1 MPSVALDMLVK
12 AALGDQAEGMDSA
25 AECEIGEEAG
35 KATPL
40 PLLGHESDPGSA
52 SVTDLAPGLQPV
64 LAQRVAGPQDR
75 TRGALAGAGEGQERG
90 SGGVSV
96 SGGRKQSYT
105 GADVHSDEALA
116 TAAAAAAAAAS
127 PGCGGLGGPVV
138 QPQSGPMQLQGA
150 AALLQAALPDL
161 LSALQ
166 VVQALRAQGICG
178 PKFDGM
184 EAAVGKV
191 QAACSCLAQAL

>member
-25 AECEIGEEAG
+25 AECEVGEEAG

-52 SVTDLAPGLQPV
+52 SVTDVAPGLQPV
-64 LAQRVAGPQDR
+64 LAQRAAGPQDR
-75 TRGALAGAGEGQERG
+75 TGGALAGAGEGQEPG
-90 SGGVSV
+90 SGGLSV
-96 SGGRKQSYT
+96 SGGKKQSYT
-105 GADVHSDEALA
+105 GVDVHSDEALA
-116 TAAAAAAAAAS
+116 TAAAAAAAS

-138 QPQSGPMQLQGA
+138 QPQSGPMQPQGA

-166 VVQALRAQGICG
+166 VVQALQAQGICG